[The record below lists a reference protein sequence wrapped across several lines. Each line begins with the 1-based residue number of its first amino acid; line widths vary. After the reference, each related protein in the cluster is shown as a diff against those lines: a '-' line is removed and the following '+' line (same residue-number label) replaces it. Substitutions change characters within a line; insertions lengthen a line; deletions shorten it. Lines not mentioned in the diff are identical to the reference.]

1 MVIKR
6 NFTDRLL
13 RAIKPTP
20 RGRRTIIWDAQIP
33 GFGIRVTERS
43 GAANIGAFV
52 LVTRFP
58 GKKDPAPRR
67 IGAYPDMPLAKAREI
82 ARQWRELIGQGVDPA
97 AKEANLREQA
107 PPRPRA
113 VTFLVAFNAFA
124 DDHLSTL
131 RTGQSVKRI
140 IEKHVFPSWAERPIA
155 EIARADVRALIAS
168 LRKQMRVGA
177 NRVLANLKTFFRW
190 AVDQELIEASPASAV
205 KRPAKEVK
213 RDRVLSDWE
222 IQAIWRACGEFGVFG
237 RAFKTMLATGQ
248 RRSEVGAMTWAE
260 IDRGESRWALP
271 RERTKSDRAHEV
283 PLSALTLSI
292 LEECPRLGDHVFATP
307 RRSGEGESRRGGA
320 RAISGWSKAKSA
332 LDKLAFEK
340 AVALAVA
347 RGDRPPE
354 KFAEW
359 RLHDLRRTAAT
370 YMAKLGVERVVIGKV
385 LNHAEREVTAIYD
398 RHRYDREKRRAL
410 DLWGETLAALVGA
423 DCGGAVRDS
432 APTQGR
438 SSPAQGALTE

>member
-20 RGRRTIIWDAQIP
+20 HGRRAIIWDAQIP

-43 GAANIGAFV
+43 VAGNIGAFV

-67 IGAYPDMPLAKAREI
+67 IGAYPGMPLAKAREI
-82 ARQWRELIGQGVDPA
+82 ARQWRDLIGQGLDPKAREVDLRQA
-97 AKEANLREQA
+97 AARQS
-107 PPRPRA
+107 A
-113 VTFLVAFNAFA
+113 VTFRIAFNAFA
-124 DDHLSTL
+124 EDHLSTL
-131 RTGQSVKRI
+131 RTGQSVRRI
-140 IEKHVFPSWAERPIA
+140 IQKHVFPGWAERPIA
-155 EIARADVRALIAS
+155 EISRADVRALIAS
-168 LRKQMRVGA
+168 LRNQMRIGA

-190 AVDQELIEASPASAV
+190 AVDQELIEVSPAASV

-222 IQAIWRACGEFGVFG
+222 IRAIWQACGEFGVFG
-237 RAFKTMLATGQ
+237 RAFKTMLATAQ

-260 IDRGESRWALP
+260 IDRGERRWALP

-292 LEECPRLGDHVFATP
+292 LEECPKLGDYVFATP
-307 RRSGEGESRRGGA
+307 RRGRDGEEGDGAA
-320 RAISGWSKAKSA
+320 RAVTGWSKAKSA
-332 LDKLAFEK
+332 LDKLALEK
-340 AVALAVA
+340 AIA
-347 RGDRPPE
+347 RAIANGDRPPAS
-354 KFAEW
+354 FPAW

-398 RHRYDREKRRAL
+398 RHRYDSEKRRAL
-410 DLWGETLAALVGA
+410 DLWAEALAAIVG
-423 DCGGAVRDS
+423 DDRDRGVRDS
-432 APTQGR
+432 AAILHPSEAR
-438 SSPAQGALTE
+438 

>member
-1 MVIKR
+1 MVVKR

-13 RAIKPTP
+13 KAIKPPP
-20 RGRRTIIWDAQIP
+20 RGRRRIIWDAQIP

-43 GAANIGAFV
+43 GAGNIGAFV

-67 IGAYPDMPLAKAREI
+67 IGAYPSMPLAKAREI
-82 ARQWRELIGQGVDPA
+82 ARQWRELIGQGVDPK
-97 AKEANLREQA
+97 AKEANSRREATRQ
-107 PPRPRA
+107 RA
-113 VTFLVAFNAFA
+113 VTFLLAFNAYA

-131 RTGQSVKRI
+131 RTGQSVKRGVQ
-140 IEKHVFPSWAERPIA
+140 KHVFPHWAERPLS
-155 EIARADVRALIAS
+155 EIVRADVRELIAS
-168 LRKQMRVGA
+168 LRKQMRIGA

-190 AVDQELIEASPASAV
+190 AVDQELIEASPAVAV

-213 RDRVLSDWE
+213 RDRVLGDWE
-222 IQAIWRACGEFGVFG
+222 IRAIWQACGEFGVFG

-260 IDRGESRWALP
+260 INRGEGLWALP
-271 RERTKSDRAHEV
+271 RERTKADRAHDV

-292 LEECPRLGDHVFATP
+292 LNECPRLGAHVFPTP
-307 RRSGEGESRRGGA
+307 RRGGEGEAGNGP

-340 AVALAVA
+340 AIAFA
-347 RGDRPPE
+347 RAKGDRPPE
-354 KFAEW
+354 NFAQW

-398 RHRYDREKRRAL
+398 RHRYDGEKRRAL
-410 DLWGETLAALVGA
+410 DLWGETLAAIVGA
-423 DCGGAVRDS
+423 DCGGDVMNA
-432 APTQGR
+432 AATQGR
-438 SSPAQGALTE
+438 

>member
-1 MVIKR
+1 MVVKR

-20 RGRRTIIWDAQIP
+20 RGRRVIIWDAQIP

-43 GAANIGAFV
+43 VAGNIGAFV

-67 IGAYPDMPLAKAREI
+67 IGAYPSMSLAKAREI
-82 ARQWRELIGQGVDPA
+82 ARQWRELIGQGVDPG
-97 AKEANLREQA
+97 AKEVNLRPA
-107 PPRPRA
+107 PAQRA
-113 VTFLVAFNAFA
+113 VTFLMAFNAFA
-124 DDHLSTL
+124 DEHLSTL

-140 IEKHVFPSWAERPIA
+140 IQKHVFPGWAERPIA
-155 EIARADVRALIAS
+155 EIARADVRELIAS
-168 LRKQMRVGA
+168 LRKQMRIGA

-190 AVDQELIEASPASAV
+190 AVDQDLIEASPAAAV
-205 KRPAKEVK
+205 KRPAKEVR

-222 IQAIWRACGEFGVFG
+222 IRAIWQACGEFGVFG

-260 IDRGESRWALP
+260 IDSGEGRWALP

-292 LEECPRLGDHVFATP
+292 LDECPRLGGHVFSTL
-307 RRSGEGESRRGGA
+307 RRGGEGEPENGA
-320 RAISGWSKAKSA
+320 SRAISGWSKAKSA
-332 LDKLAFEK
+332 LDKLALEK
-340 AVALAVA
+340 AIAWAIA
-347 RGDRPPE
+347 KGDRPPE
-354 KFAEW
+354 SFAAW

-410 DLWGETLAALVGA
+410 DLWGETLAAIVGA
-423 DCGGAVRDS
+423 DCGDAVRDS
-432 APTQGR
+432 AATRGR
-438 SSPAQGALTE
+438 PSPAQDALTE